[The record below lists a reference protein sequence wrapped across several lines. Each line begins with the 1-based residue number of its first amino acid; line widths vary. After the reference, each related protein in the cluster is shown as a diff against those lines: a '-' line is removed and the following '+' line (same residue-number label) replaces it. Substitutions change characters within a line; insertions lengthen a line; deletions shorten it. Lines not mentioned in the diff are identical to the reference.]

1 MKTLLILRHGKSDW
15 SDPDLTDFDRP
26 LAKRGLRDVPLMGEV
41 LHLFEVV
48 PDTILSSPAL
58 RTRQTVE
65 LVARACGYRKSVR
78 WEDSFYG
85 GSGEVTMEA
94 LRHLPES
101 VAQPL
106 LVGHNPTLEETVSLL
121 LSRPGEGWDEH
132 FAIRIPTAGL
142 VCLDLD
148 IVEWTELEA
157 GDGVLRWFLIPKL
170 VNAIQ

>member
-15 SDPDLTDFDRP
+15 SDSALADFDRP
-26 LAKRGLRDVPLMGEV
+26 LAKRGRSDAPLMGDV

-58 RTRQTVE
+58 RARQTVE
-65 LVARACGYRKSVR
+65 LVAGACGYRKSVR

-85 GSGEVTMEA
+85 GSGEVTLQA
-94 LRHLPES
+94 LRRLPES

-106 LVGHNPTLEETVSLL
+106 VVGHNPTLEETVSLL
-121 LSRPGEGWDEH
+121 LRRPGEGWDEH

-148 IVEWTELEA
+148 IVEWAELEE

-170 VNAIQ
+170 VNVME